1 MTFGT
6 YGETVSDL
14 LDRRARKKAKTR
26 EQIRS
31 IAHRLFAERG
41 FDNVPIADIA
51 READVAVQTVFNHFA
66 TKEDLFF
73 DGRVPWVDGPAAAV
87 RARGASVP
95 PLTALRGYLVEL
107 VGSLVASMA
116 TAERRCYVATV
127 EASETLRAH
136 ERELV
141 FEAERRLTVALTE
154 AWSDAAA
161 PGPRPADPAIA
172 AALIAA
178 VWLSAARVLVVEQ
191 RPRVGAGARP
201 QELAAH
207 VESIAAAV
215 LGKFEATAALTA
227 GPSAPDQHTGWP
239 PAAQR
244 AG

>member
-1 MTFGT
+1 MTFSAYGGT
-6 YGETVSDL
+6 VGEL
-14 LDRRARKKAKTR
+14 LDRRARKKAQTR
-26 EQIRS
+26 EQIRG

-66 TKEDLFF
+66 TKEELFF

-87 RARGASVP
+87 RARGSSQP
-95 PLTALRGYLVEL
+95 PLTALRGYLVDL

-116 TAERRCYVATV
+116 TAERRRYVATV

-141 FEAERRLTVALTE
+141 FEAERRLGAALTE
-154 AWSDAAA
+154 AWSDPTT
-161 PGPRPADPAIA
+161 PGPRPTDPAIA
-172 AALIAA
+172 AALTAA
-178 VWLSAARVLVVEQ
+178 VWLSAGRVLVVEQ
-191 RPRVGAGARP
+191 RPRVGAGSCP
-201 QELAAH
+201 QELAAQ
-207 VESIAAAV
+207 VEALAAGV
-215 LGKFEATAALTA
+215 LGQFEATAALTDA
-227 GPSAPDQHTGWP
+227 VAVDQHTGWP